1 MQSDFS
7 NLNGVFPE
15 PIPRVI
21 LIAGTDDGLKSE
33 ALHLLVSKVVDPEFA
48 DIDRE
53 EIDIPHTANSESLGR
68 EIISMSMGMPMF
80 SERRV
85 IVVTNIQRLNKEDQ
99 DALVAGIERLGE
111 RSCLVLVAG
120 TPEFDSGKIKAK
132 SVASAV
138 LIKAVDKAGLVLTC
152 NAPNENDL
160 FNRAH
165 ALVKAAG
172 KTIDSAGLEQII
184 HQSKAAAADRGGGG
198 KSGDLNVLR
207 SELEKA
213 ILYVGDRPKIT
224 EADVSKVCGR
234 AAIENIF
241 ALTDAVGNRNAPR
254 ALDALDELL
263 RTGEKPDRVAAR
275 VIVMLA
281 RQIRLVWGALAIG
294 QSKGGDL
301 DPYLSNEMSGLAAR
315 QGYLLRSLQDQ
326 ARRWT
331 PKELEAA
338 QRKILS
344 YDLELKGISVE
355 DALGEQAPAANDPSS
370 LLKMLTVE
378 LCGPARTP
386 RR

>member
-7 NLNGVFPE
+7 SLNGVLPDR
-15 PIPRVI
+15 IPRVT
-21 LIAGTDDGLKSE
+21 LIMGTDDGLKSE
-33 ALHLLVSKVVDPEFA
+33 AVHLLVSKVVDPEFA
-48 DIDRE
+48 DIDHE
-53 EIDIPHTANSESLGR
+53 EVDVPHSGSDNLGR
-68 EIISMSMGMPMF
+68 TIVSMSMGMPMF

-85 IVVTNIQRLNKEDQ
+85 IVVSNIQRLNKEDQ
-99 DALVAGIERLGE
+99 DALIAGIDQLGE

-132 SVASAV
+132 SVASAGLV
-138 LIKAVDKAGLVLTC
+138 KAVDKSGLVLSC
-152 NAPNENDL
+152 NAPSENDL
-160 FNRAH
+160 INRAQ
-165 ALVKAAG
+165 AMVKAAG
-172 KTIDSAGLEQII
+172 KTIDSAGLERIV
-184 HQSKAAAADRGGGG
+184 HQSKAAAAERGGGG
-198 KSGDLNVLR
+198 KTGDLNVLR

-224 EADVSKVCGR
+224 DADVRKVCGR

-241 ALTDAVGNRNAPR
+241 ALTDAVGNRNASR

-301 DPYLSNEMSGLAAR
+301 EPYLSNEISGLAAR

-326 ARRWT
+326 ARKWT
-331 PKELEAA
+331 PTELEAA

-344 YDLELKGISVE
+344 YDLELKGISAE
-355 DALGEQAPAANDPSS
+355 DALGEQAPIGNDPTS
-370 LLKMLTVE
+370 LIRMLTVE
-378 LCGPARTP
+378 LCGAQGRGAR
-386 RR
+386 R